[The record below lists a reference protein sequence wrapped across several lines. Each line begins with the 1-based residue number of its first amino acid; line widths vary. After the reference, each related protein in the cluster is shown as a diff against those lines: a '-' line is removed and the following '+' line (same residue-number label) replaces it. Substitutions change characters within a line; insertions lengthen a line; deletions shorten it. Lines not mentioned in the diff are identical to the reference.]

1 MSYHEIFYKEPFNW
15 LNKGHFYK
23 YDNHYFFVK
32 PNYSIN
38 ILYDTAYAPHPFK
51 SVLYNERTYDWT
63 KEFLD
68 KIYNEDY
75 DGIEDLGEALIIT
88 NDGIVSSKEGFDAVG
103 AKKVIRYDPNED
115 TFNQRLEYKIYDKKY
130 KDINRK
136 AKSMPKNI
144 IISYI

>member
-1 MSYHEIFYKEPFNW
+1 MSYRETFYREPFNW

-23 YDNHYFFVK
+23 YGDNYFFVK

-68 KIYNEDY
+68 KVYNENY
-75 DGIEDLGEALIIT
+75 DGIEDLGEVLIIT
-88 NDGIVSSKEGFDAVG
+88 SDGIVSSKEGFDTVG
-103 AKKVIRYDPNED
+103 TKKVIRYDNDND

-130 KDINRK
+130 KDIVEWLNDNK
-136 AKSMPKNI
+136 GE
-144 IISYI
+144 

>member
-1 MSYHEIFYKEPFNW
+1 MSYREIFYREPFNW

-23 YDNHYFFVK
+23 YDNHYFFVTPK
-32 PNYSIN
+32 YDVK
-38 ILYDTAYAPHPFK
+38 ILYDTADCAPHPFK
-51 SVLYNERTYDWT
+51 PALYNERTYDWT

-68 KIYNEDY
+68 KIYNENY

-88 NDGIVSSKEGFDAVG
+88 SDGIVSSKEEFDAVG

-130 KDINRK
+130 KDIVEWLNDNK
-136 AKSMPKNI
+136 GE
-144 IISYI
+144 

>member
-1 MSYHEIFYKEPFNW
+1 MSYREIFYREPFNW

-68 KIYNEDY
+68 KVYNENY
-75 DGIEDLGEALIIT
+75 DEIEDLGEALIIT
-88 NDGIVSSKEGFDAVG
+88 SDGIVSSKEGFNAVG
-103 AKKVIRYDPNED
+103 AKKVIRYDPNKD

-130 KDINRK
+130 KDIVEWLNDNK
-136 AKSMPKNI
+136 GE
-144 IISYI
+144 

>member
-1 MSYHEIFYKEPFNW
+1 MSYREIFYREPFNW

-51 SVLYNERTYDWT
+51 SVLYNEKTYDWT

-75 DGIEDLGEALIIT
+75 NGIEDLGEALIIT
-88 NDGIVSSKEGFDAVG
+88 SDGIVSSKEGFDAVG

-130 KDINRK
+130 KDIVEWLNDNK
-136 AKSMPKNI
+136 GE
-144 IISYI
+144 

>member
-1 MSYHEIFYKEPFNW
+1 MSYREITYREPFNW

-23 YDNHYFFVK
+23 HNKHYFFVK

-51 SVLYNERTYDWT
+51 SVLYNERTYSWT

-68 KIYNEDY
+68 KICDEDY

-88 NDGIVSSKEGFDAVG
+88 SDGIVSSKEGFDTVG
-103 AKKVIRYDPNED
+103 TKKVIRYDSNED

-130 KDINRK
+130 KDIVEWLNDNK
-136 AKSMPKNI
+136 GE
-144 IISYI
+144 

>member
-1 MSYHEIFYKEPFNW
+1 MSYRETFYREPFNW

-23 YDNHYFFVK
+23 YNKHYFFVK

-38 ILYDTAYAPHPFK
+38 ILYDTAYTPHPFK
-51 SVLYNERTYDWT
+51 PVLYDERTYSWT

-68 KIYNEDY
+68 KVYNENY

-88 NDGIVSSKEGFDAVG
+88 SDGIVSSKEEFDAVG
-103 AKKVIRYDPNED
+103 TKKVIRYDSNED

-130 KDINRK
+130 KDIVEWLNDNK
-136 AKSMPKNI
+136 GE
-144 IISYI
+144 

>member
-1 MSYHEIFYKEPFNW
+1 MSYREIFYREPFNW

-68 KIYNEDY
+68 KVYNENY
-75 DGIEDLGEALIIT
+75 DGIEDLGEVLIIT
-88 NDGIVSSKEGFDAVG
+88 SDGIVSSKEGFDTVG
-103 AKKVIRYDPNED
+103 TKKVIRYDNDND

-130 KDINRK
+130 KDIVEWLNDNK
-136 AKSMPKNI
+136 GE
-144 IISYI
+144 

>member
-1 MSYHEIFYKEPFNW
+1 MSYRETFYREPFNW

-51 SVLYNERTYDWT
+51 SVLYNERTYGWT

-68 KIYNEDY
+68 KICNEDY
-75 DGIEDLGEALIIT
+75 EGIEDLGEALIIT
-88 NDGIVSSKEGFDAVG
+88 SDGIVSNKEGFDAVG
-103 AKKVIRYDPNED
+103 TKKVIRYDPSED

-130 KDINRK
+130 KDIVEWLNDNK
-136 AKSMPKNI
+136 GE
-144 IISYI
+144 

>member
-1 MSYHEIFYKEPFNW
+1 MSYREIFYKEPFNW

-23 YDNHYFFVK
+23 YDNHYFFVTPK
-32 PNYSIN
+32 YDVK
-38 ILYDTAYAPHPFK
+38 ILYDTADYAPHPFK

-68 KIYNEDY
+68 KVYNEDY

-88 NDGIVSSKEGFDAVG
+88 SDGIVSSKEGFDTIG
-103 AKKVIRYDPNED
+103 AKKVITYDNDND

-130 KDINRK
+130 KDIVEWLNDNK
-136 AKSMPKNI
+136 GE
-144 IISYI
+144 

>member
-1 MSYHEIFYKEPFNW
+1 MSYRETFYREPFNW

-51 SVLYNERTYDWT
+51 SVLYNERTYEWT

-68 KIYNEDY
+68 KICNEDY
-75 DGIEDLGEALIIT
+75 EGIEDLGEALIIIS
-88 NDGIVSSKEGFDAVG
+88 DGIVSSKEGFDAVG

-130 KDINRK
+130 KDIVEWLNDK
-136 AKSMPKNI
+136 KGE
-144 IISYI
+144 

>member
-1 MSYHEIFYKEPFNW
+1 MSYRETFYREPFNW

-68 KIYNEDY
+68 KVYNENY
-75 DGIEDLGEALIIT
+75 DRIEDLGEALIIT
-88 NDGIVSSKEGFDAVG
+88 SDGIVSSKEGFDAVG

-130 KDINRK
+130 KDIVEWLNDNK
-136 AKSMPKNI
+136 GE
-144 IISYI
+144 

>member
-1 MSYHEIFYKEPFNW
+1 MSYRETFYREPFNW

-68 KIYNEDY
+68 KVYNENY

-88 NDGIVSSKEGFDAVG
+88 SDGIVSSKEGFDTVG
-103 AKKVIRYDPNED
+103 TKKVIRYDSNED

-130 KDINRK
+130 KDIVEWLNDNK
-136 AKSMPKNI
+136 GE
-144 IISYI
+144 

>member
-1 MSYHEIFYKEPFNW
+1 MSYREIFYREPFNW

-23 YDNHYFFVK
+23 YDGHYFFVTPK
-32 PNYSIN
+32 YDVK
-38 ILYDTAYAPHPFK
+38 ILYDTADYAPHPFK
-51 SVLYNERTYDWT
+51 SVLYNERTYSWT

-75 DGIEDLGEALIIT
+75 EGIKDLGEALIIT
-88 NDGIVSSKEGFDAVG
+88 SDGIVSSKEGFDAVG

-130 KDINRK
+130 KDIVEWLNDNK
-136 AKSMPKNI
+136 GE
-144 IISYI
+144 

>member
-1 MSYHEIFYKEPFNW
+1 MSYRETFYREPFNW

-68 KIYNEDY
+68 KVYNENY
-75 DGIEDLGEALIIT
+75 DRIEDLGEALIIT
-88 NDGIVSSKEGFDAVG
+88 SDGIVSSKEGFDAVG
-103 AKKVIRYDPNED
+103 TKKVIRYDPNED

-130 KDINRK
+130 KDIVEWLNDNK
-136 AKSMPKNI
+136 GE
-144 IISYI
+144 

>member
-1 MSYHEIFYKEPFNW
+1 MSYREIFYKEPFNW

-23 YDNHYFFVK
+23 YDNHYFFVTPK
-32 PNYSIN
+32 YDVK
-38 ILYDTAYAPHPFK
+38 ILYDTADYAPHPFK

-68 KIYNEDY
+68 KVYNEDY

-88 NDGIVSSKEGFDAVG
+88 SDGIVSSKEGFDAVG

-130 KDINRK
+130 KDIVEWLNDNK
-136 AKSMPKNI
+136 GE
-144 IISYI
+144 

>member
-1 MSYHEIFYKEPFNW
+1 MSYRETFYREPFNW

-68 KIYNEDY
+68 KVYNENY
-75 DGIEDLGEALIIT
+75 DRIEDLGEALIIIS
-88 NDGIVSSKEGFDAVG
+88 DGIVSSKEGFDAVG

-130 KDINRK
+130 KDIVEWLNDNK
-136 AKSMPKNI
+136 GE
-144 IISYI
+144 

>member
-1 MSYHEIFYKEPFNW
+1 MSYRETFYREPFNW

-68 KIYNEDY
+68 KVYNENY

-88 NDGIVSSKEGFDAVG
+88 SDGIVSSKEGFDAVG

-130 KDINRK
+130 KDIVEWLNDNK
-136 AKSMPKNI
+136 GE
-144 IISYI
+144 

>member
-1 MSYHEIFYKEPFNW
+1 MSYRETFYREPFNW

-68 KIYNEDY
+68 KICNEDY
-75 DGIEDLGEALIIT
+75 EGIEDLGETLIIT

-130 KDINRK
+130 KDIVEWLNDNK
-136 AKSMPKNI
+136 GE
-144 IISYI
+144 

>member
-1 MSYHEIFYKEPFNW
+1 MSYRETFYREPFNW

-38 ILYDTAYAPHPFK
+38 ILYDTAYTPHPFK
-51 SVLYNERTYDWT
+51 PVLYDERTYEWT

-68 KIYNEDY
+68 KICNEDY
-75 DGIEDLGEALIIT
+75 DGIEDLGEVLIIT
-88 NDGIVSSKEGFDAVG
+88 SDGIVSSKEGFDTVG

-115 TFNQRLEYKIYDKKY
+115 TFNQRLEYKLYDNKY
-130 KDINRK
+130 KDLVEWLNDNK
-136 AKSMPKNI
+136 GE
-144 IISYI
+144 

>member
-1 MSYHEIFYKEPFNW
+1 MSYREITYREPFNW
-15 LNKGHFYK
+15 LNKSHFYK
-23 YDNHYFFVK
+23 YNKHYFFVK

-38 ILYDTAYAPHPFK
+38 ILYDTTYAPHPFK

-88 NDGIVSSKEGFDAVG
+88 SDGIVSSKEGFDAVDT
-103 AKKVIRYDPNED
+103 KKVIRYDPNED
-115 TFNQRLEYKIYDKKY
+115 TFNQRLEYKLYDNKY
-130 KDINRK
+130 KDLVEWLNDNK
-136 AKSMPKNI
+136 GEGQ
-144 IISYI
+144 